1 LAPPVG
7 EREREERG
15 GRWWAGAARLGQDG
29 PEVLKAAAEENKTKK
44 RKEEDV
50 GWATGRIGLV
60 RFVFF
65 LFFFSNPF

>member
-1 LAPPVG
+1 
-7 EREREERG
+7 
-15 GRWWAGAARLGQDG
+15 LGQDG